1 MKFESV
7 DKILDFAISQ
17 EEKAVELYT
26 DLASRLAPK
35 HMKDIFM
42 AFAEEE
48 RGHKAKLLLVKDG
61 EQMLFA
67 EQQVLNLKIGEYL
80 EDVTVTG
87 DLDYQ
92 QALVVAMKA
101 EKNAYRMYE
110 GLASTTDDPAL
121 KSTLL
126 ALAQEEAKHK
136 LRFEIEYDD
145 NILKEN

>member
-1 MKFESV
+1 MNMDSV
-7 DKILDFAISQ
+7 EKILDFAISQ

-26 DLASRLAPK
+26 DLADRLAPK
-35 HMKDIFM
+35 HMKDIFL

-61 EQMLFA
+61 EQTLLA

-80 EDVTVTG
+80 EDVVVTG

-101 EKNAYRMYE
+101 EKNAFKMYD